1 MTWPRTKPATNLKCY
16 SGGGTNKHFAVLK
29 QSLNSPSDCLNL
41 FKNCKSLINKLD
53 VLILNAGCTDR
64 TAWKNLTW
72 EQWTHVMDVNVNV
85 PAELIRQFDPV
96 LQDNGNIIMIS
107 SDMSVYPHAT
117 SVPYTVSKSALNGL
131 TLALVKEYCDRNI
144 RVNAVLPGFV
154 DTPWQ
159 KNKPKD
165 QRKRICDKVAL
176 HRFAQPEEIAE
187 VVYGIT
193 KASYLNGA
201 LIRADGGYCYR

>member
-1 MTWPRTKPATNLKCY
+1 
-16 SGGGTNKHFAVLK
+16 
-29 QSLNSPSDCLNL
+29 
-41 FKNCKSLINKLD
+41 
-53 VLILNAGCTDR
+53 
-64 TAWKNLTW
+64 
-72 EQWTHVMDVNVNV
+72 MDVNVNV

-159 KNKPKD
+159 KNKPED
-165 QRKRICDKVAL
+165 QRKRICGKVAL

-201 LIRADGGYCYR
+201 LIRVDGGYCYR